1 MKRRLITSPLLVTC
15 YLVNGLLFVYYNYLT
30 ILIERYNIAA
40 YYGVLSWSEITKTS
54 PMYASA
60 IGFGQAFP
68 KLSLIK
74 NFMPMLAIASLIATI
89 ALTALD
95 YWYARA
101 SAGPF
106 RIFLRVALQIMSH
119 AAVSDIIRLA

>member
-1 MKRRLITSPLLVTC
+1 MIASRLLVTC
-15 YLVNGLLFVYYNYLT
+15 YLVNGLLFVYYTYLT
-30 ILIERYNIAA
+30 TIIERYNVAA
-40 YYGVLSWSEITKTS
+40 YYGVLSWAEVTNAS

-68 KLSLIK
+68 KLTLIK

-95 YWYARA
+95 YWYART
-101 SAGPF
+101 SAGPS
-106 RIFLRVALQIMSH
+106 RTFLRVALQIMSH